1 MPFRLS
7 AMFRKNANKKREED
21 LNNEGK
27 EKKKKEKK
35 VDKKDDQDA
44 KTGKSDYFK
53 SEKEIIDE
61 ARDAAKK

>member
-1 MPFRLS
+1 MS

-44 KTGKSDYFK
+44 KTGKSD
-53 SEKEIIDE
+53 
-61 ARDAAKK
+61 